1 MLKIEHLNLSF
12 GGLKATNAVCM
23 HIKPNQIT
31 ALIGPNGA
39 GKTTLF
45 NQIAGV
51 YRPDSGEIWFDGK
64 RIDGK
69 KPFQI
74 NAMGISRTYQVINL
88 FTEMTVLENVLVGMH
103 SRLKSGFW
111 KNLVHT
117 QDMRREEKAAV
128 DKAYSLLEFV
138 NLEGLAQERAGNL
151 SYGKQRLLEIVRGM
165 ASDPKLLLLDEPAAG
180 MNSAEKEEL
189 NAYIRKIIERGIT
202 VLVVEHDMKLVMDIS
217 DEIYVIEA
225 GKNLSSGTPEVVQ
238 NDPAVIK
245 AYLGGDE

>member
-1 MLKIEHLNLSF
+1 MLKVEHLNLSF
-12 GGLKATNAVCM
+12 GGLKATNDVSM
-23 HIKPNQIT
+23 HVKPNQIT

-51 YRPDSGEIWFDGK
+51 YKPDSGEIWFDGK

-69 KPFQI
+69 SPFQI
-74 NAMGISRTYQVINL
+74 NELGISRTYQVINL
-88 FTEMTVLENVLVGMH
+88 FTEMSVLENVLVGMH
-103 SRLKSGFW
+103 PRLKSGFW
-111 KNLVHT
+111 KNILHT
-117 QDMRREEKAAV
+117 PDMRKEERAAREKA
-128 DKAYSLLEFV
+128 YELLEFV
-138 NLEGLAQERAGNL
+138 GLKDLADERAGNL

-189 NAYIRKIIERGIT
+189 NTYIRKIISRGIT

-217 DEIYVIEA
+217 DEIYVIET
-225 GKNLSSGTPEVVQ
+225 GKNLSSGTPEYVQ